1 MNNAAS
7 AMNDEKTTEERQLA
21 NIRNWV
27 EQHVG
32 GEVARIERLVRWRPV
47 WRVEYRKDG
56 LDRALL
62 LKGDRPCTQLYSLKH
77 EMLVMEV
84 LEKHGIGVPHIHGW
98 MDDPKAFV
106 MDWAEGDRDPGLIHT
121 AMENASTLSPERW
134 QASLKYM
141 EQLARMHRI
150 PVAEFASTEGGNP
163 VEPREIALSQF
174 ERQYK
179 LGLEEG
185 AIDATMEYFASW
197 LRRNVPMH
205 RCQASFITGDCGQF
219 LSQGEDVTAILD
231 LEIAHIGD
239 VFMDLACFRGRHP
252 YENMGDIPA
261 LYRHYAKVSSI
272 DLDLPVIAY
281 HTVCF
286 LAFAAISANMFMDP
300 NKPESNW
307 FEGILEMVSISRR
320 ALEGIAEL
328 GGIELDYS
336 IRLPEAHVSPLQ
348 DMAIGKLLKEIDI
361 LPVSKAFA
369 QWQRELMGAIPRF
382 VRNYA
387 HYGRWYEDET
397 LREIGE
403 MTGNKPANMAVAED
417 VLKSFIKAADVT
429 RDAELVRF
437 THRRMLRL
445 SLIVAGTNDIE
456 GNPLFFRLE
465 PILDMAL

>member
-7 AMNDEKTTEERQLA
+7 AIEDVKITEQRQMA
-21 NIRNWV
+21 NIRHWV

-32 GEVARIERLVRWRPV
+32 GEVTRIERLVRWRPV
-47 WRVEYRKDG
+47 WRVEYSKDG
-56 LDRALL
+56 VERALL

-84 LEKHGIGVPHIHGW
+84 LEKHGVGVPHIHGW
-98 MDDPKAFV
+98 IDDPAAFV

-121 AMENASTLSPERW
+121 ALENASTLSPERW
-134 QASLKYM
+134 QASLRYM
-141 EQLARMHRI
+141 EQLAKMHSI
-150 PVAEFASTEGGNP
+150 PVAEFAHTEGGNP
-163 VEPREIALSQF
+163 VGPRQVALSQL

-179 LGLEEG
+179 LGLEVG
-185 AIDATMEYFASW
+185 AIDATMEFFASW

-205 RCQASFITGDCGQF
+205 RTEASFITGDCGQF
-219 LSQGEDVTAILD
+219 LNLGEEVTAILD

-261 LYRHYAKVSSI
+261 LYRHYAKVRGI

-300 NKPESNW
+300 NKAESNW

-328 GGIELDYS
+328 EGIELDYS
-336 IRLPEAHVSPLQ
+336 IRLPEAHVSPLE
-348 DMAIGKLLKEIDI
+348 DMAISKLLNQIEI
-361 LPVSKAFA
+361 LPVSDAFPE
-369 QWQRELMGAIPRF
+369 WQRELMGAIPHF
-382 VRNYA
+382 LRNYA
-387 HYGRWYEDET
+387 HYGRWYEEET
-397 LREIGE
+397 LGEIAA
-403 MTGNKPANMAVAED
+403 MTGTRPADMADAER
-417 VLKSFIKAADVT
+417 VLKDWIKPGDAS
-429 RDAELVRF
+429 RDAGLVGF
-437 THRRMLRL
+437 IHRRMWRL

-465 PILDMAL
+465 PILNMAL

>member
-1 MNNAAS
+1 MNNNVSDLEGDARPD
-7 AMNDEKTTEERQLA
+7 DEDFA
-21 NIRNWV
+21 NIRAWV
-27 EQHVG
+27 EDHVG
-32 GEVARIERLVRWRPV
+32 GRVTRIERLVRWRPV

-56 LDRALL
+56 VDKALL

-98 MDDPKAFV
+98 MDNPKAFV

-121 AMENASTLSPERW
+121 AIENASTLSPERW
-134 QASLKYM
+134 EASLKYM
-141 EQLARMHRI
+141 EELARMHRI
-150 PVAEFASTEGGNP
+150 PVSEFAHTEGGNP
-163 VEPREIALSQF
+163 VGPRQIALSQF
-174 ERQYK
+174 ERQYA

-197 LRRNVPMH
+197 LRRNVPAH
-205 RCQASFITGDCGQF
+205 RTQASFITGDCGQF
-219 LSQGEDVTAILD
+219 LNKGEEVTAILD

-261 LYRHYAKVSSI
+261 LYRHYAKAAGI
-272 DLDLPVIAY
+272 ELDLPVIAY

-307 FEGILEMVSISRR
+307 IEGMLEMVSISRR

-328 GGIELDYS
+328 EGIALDYGV
-336 IRLPEAHVSPLQ
+336 RLPDPHVSPLE
-348 DMAIGKLLKEIDI
+348 DMAIGKLLNEIDI
-361 LPVSKAFA
+361 LPVSRSFPE
-369 QWQRELMGAIPRF
+369 WQRELMGAIPRF
-382 VRNYA
+382 LRNYA

-397 LREIGE
+397 LSEIAE
-403 MTGNKPANMAVAED
+403 MTGTRPENMAAAD
-417 VLKSFIKAADVT
+417 GVLKAFIQSADAS
-429 RDAELVRF
+429 RDADLVRF

-445 SLIVAGTNDIE
+445 SLIVAGSNDIE
-456 GNPLFFRLE
+456 GNPLFYRLE
-465 PILDMAL
+465 PILDMPL

>member
-1 MNNAAS
+1 MNNNVSDLEGDARPD
-7 AMNDEKTTEERQLA
+7 DEDFA
-21 NIRNWV
+21 NIRAWV
-27 EQHVG
+27 EDHVG
-32 GEVARIERLVRWRPV
+32 GRVTRIERLVRWRPV

-56 LDRALL
+56 VDKALL

-98 MDDPKAFV
+98 MDNPKAFV

-121 AMENASTLSPERW
+121 AIENASTLSPERW
-134 QASLKYM
+134 EASLKYM
-141 EQLARMHRI
+141 EELARMHRI
-150 PVAEFASTEGGNP
+150 PVSEFAHTEGGNP
-163 VEPREIALSQF
+163 VGPRQIALSQF
-174 ERQYK
+174 VRQYA

-197 LRRNVPMH
+197 LRRNVPAH
-205 RCQASFITGDCGQF
+205 RTQASFITGDCGQF
-219 LSQGEDVTAILD
+219 LNKGEEVTAILD

-261 LYRHYAKVSSI
+261 LYRHYAKAAGI
-272 DLDLPVIAY
+272 ELDLAVIAY

-307 FEGILEMVSISRR
+307 IEGMLEMVSISRR
-320 ALEGIAEL
+320 GLEGIAEL
-328 GGIELDYS
+328 EGIALDYGV
-336 IRLPEAHVSPLQ
+336 RLPDPHVSPLE
-348 DMAIGKLLKEIDI
+348 DMAIGKLLNEIDI
-361 LPVSKAFA
+361 LPVSRSFPE
-369 QWQRELMGAIPRF
+369 WQRELMGAIPRF
-382 VRNYA
+382 LRNYA

-397 LREIGE
+397 LSEIAE
-403 MTGNKPANMAVAED
+403 MTGTRPENMAAAD
-417 VLKSFIKAADVT
+417 GVLKAFIQSADAS
-429 RDAELVRF
+429 RDADLVRF

-445 SLIVAGTNDIE
+445 SLIVAGTNDID

-465 PILDMAL
+465 PILDMPL